1 MKKIILLIS
10 ILSIVFSLTLTA
22 NAATINETKEIEIM
36 TREIPETAVEIQEGL
51 YLYSYTR
58 TIAGTVYTFRHLYS
72 ADGYCFY
79 DNTLP
84 EEERIYMQ
92 YASLGMADSEA
103 NYTSVPIE
111 DWMEIVSVGGDSH
124 VTV

>member
-1 MKKIILLIS
+1 M
-10 ILSIVFSLTLTA
+10 V
-22 NAATINETKEIEIM
+22 
-36 TREIPETAVEIQEGL
+36 REIPEGAVQIQEGL

-58 TIAGTVYTFRHLYS
+58 TINGTVYTFRQLFS
-72 ADGYCFY
+72 TEGYCFY

-92 YASLGMADSEA
+92 WASLGMADSEN

-111 DWMEIVSVGGDSH
+111 DWMEIVSIGNNH
-124 VTV
+124 ETI